1 MRSIHSVIRD
11 LTGNEPD
18 GVTGTGQ
25 SEVVETRN
33 PGATGVVSIRI
44 EDTATVA
51 LQGRATPHDDWKSI
65 ETVTES
71 TAFRVALLPQ
81 MRLDYDAGSG
91 AVHAWVIESGG

>member
-1 MRSIHSVIRD
+1 MRSIHGVIRD

-25 SEVVETRN
+25 SEPVDTSR

-44 EDTATVA
+44 ENTATVT

-81 MRLDYDAGSG
+81 MRIDYDVASG
-91 AVHAWVIESGG
+91 FAHAWLMESP